1 MIQGLAAWYIYF
13 RMTSSLLYYGI
24 SLNVVNLSGN
34 VYKNLF
40 ISNVIEI
47 PAVVFSIILFTRFV
61 LIPFGKS

>member
-1 MIQGLAAWYIYF
+1 MTLGLSAWYIYF

-40 ISNVIEI
+40 ISSVIEI
-47 PAVVFSIILFTRFV
+47 PAVVLSIILFTRFV
-61 LIPFGKS
+61 QIPLAKS